1 MQLARFILVKFD
13 PAKHSVDGSVNSI
26 VISEPWT
33 FLLPRRKSRTWEIKG
48 TCDFKKSQLQKKKL
62 FAELFILLSGLAL
75 TLAPSPMRSVC
86 VSLWITGLIY
96 SERLFMINARLVL
109 AFWHTSQTWRL
120 RGFGPKNIFKR
131 FWPLK
136 YFGTN

>member
-86 VSLWITGLIY
+86 KPLNNRSDIFRTAVHDQCRDGIGNFTRFSDLT
-96 SERLFMINARLVL
+96 
-109 AFWHTSQTWRL
+109 
-120 RGFGPKNIFKR
+120 FKR
-131 FWPLK
+131 FWPQK
-136 YFGTN
+136 YFGTH